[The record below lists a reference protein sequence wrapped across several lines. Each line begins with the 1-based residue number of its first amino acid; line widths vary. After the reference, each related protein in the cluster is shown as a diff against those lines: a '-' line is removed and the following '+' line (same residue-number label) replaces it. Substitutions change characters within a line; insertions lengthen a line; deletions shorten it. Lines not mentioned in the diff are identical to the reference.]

1 MIRNERNTVGRLLR
15 AAHSTHRD
23 PALPPH
29 WRSSVMAELR
39 RLDPRPALASDM
51 ERLAPRFA
59 MAATALCCLG
69 LIAATLS
76 LRALPAQ
83 VYGAY
88 AAQTYA
94 ISPFLSM

>member
-1 MIRNERNTVGRLLR
+1 MIRNERNTIGRLLR
-15 AAHSTHRD
+15 AAHSTHCD
-23 PALPPH
+23 PALPPR
-29 WRSSVMAELR
+29 WRSSVMAEVR
-39 RLDPRPALASDM
+39 MLDPRPALASDM

-69 LIAATLS
+69 LIAASLS
-76 LRALPAQ
+76 LRALPAE

-88 AAQTYA
+88 DSQTYA